1 MGKWRVLVIALVVGL
16 GGVASADNES
26 VRDVFKRVRDAVVV
40 IHVPGEVGSGVLVD
54 KRGYVLTAAHVVQ
67 AAPDVEVEFSDGEKM
82 PAKVVTSEPA
92 ADVALVLVSRLPASP
107 VIAPLADSDT
117 AEIGDRILII
127 GAPMGI
133 SYTLT
138 AGILS
143 GRRDAN
149 KLYGGFEEGEL
160 FQTDAAINPGNSGGP
175 LLNMQGEV
183 IGIVSHILTS
193 GGGSEGLGFA
203 VTSNSAK
210 KLLMEG
216 RGLWTGVEFYPLRGK
231 LARLFNLPQPAGA
244 VVQKVAPGSLG
255 AKLRLKPAAGEIT
268 YKDETIPVDGDT
280 VLAVGGIEI
289 SAQNLEAIRGYLAG
303 LKPGDTLRVKVL
315 RDGKVEE
322 LETTAD

>member
-1 MGKWRVLVIALVVGL
+1 MRKWRAIVIALAVGL
-16 GGVASADNES
+16 GGVATADTES

-54 KRGYVLTAAHVVQ
+54 KRGYVLTAAHLVQ
-67 AAPDVEVEFSDGEKM
+67 TAADVEVEFADGKTV

-92 ADVALVLVSRLPASP
+92 ADVALIQVSRLPASAA
-107 VIAPLADSDT
+107 IAPLADSDT
-117 AEIGDRILII
+117 AEIGDRVLVI

-143 GRRDAN
+143 ARRDAN

-160 FQTDAAINPGNSGGP
+160 FQTDAAISPGNSGGP

-183 IGIVSHILTS
+183 IGIVSHILTT

-210 KLLMEG
+210 KLLMGG

-231 LARLFNLPQPAGA
+231 FARLFNLPQPAGA
-244 VVQKVAPGSLG
+244 VVQKVAPHSLG
-255 AKLRLKPAAGEIT
+255 AKLQLKPAAGEIT
-268 YKDETIPVDGDT
+268 YKDETIPVDGDI
-280 VLAVGGIEI
+280 VLAVGGIEF
-289 SAQNLEAIRGYLAG
+289 SVQNREAIRDYLAG
-303 LKPGDTLRVKVL
+303 LTPGDTLWMKVL

-322 LETTAD
+322 LATTLD

>member
-16 GGVASADNES
+16 GGVASADSES
-26 VRDVFKRVRDAVVV
+26 VRDVFRRVRDAVVV

-175 LLNMQGEV
+175 MLNMQGEV
-183 IGIVSHILTS
+183 IGIVSHILS
-193 GGGSEGLGFA
+193 KGGGFEGLGFA
-203 VTSNSAK
+203 VTSNSVK
-210 KLLMEG
+210 RVLMDG
-216 RGLWTGVEFYPLRGK
+216 RGLWTGVEFYPLHGK
-231 LARLFNLPQPAGA
+231 LAKFFNLPQPAGA

-255 AKLRLKPAAGEIT
+255 AKLQLRPAVGEIT
-268 YKDETIPVDGDT
+268 YKDETIPVGGDT
-280 VLAVGGIEI
+280 VLAVGGIEV
-289 SAQNLEAIRGYLAG
+289 SVQNQEAIRGYLAG
-303 LKPGDTLRVKVL
+303 LEPGDTLRIRVL

-322 LETTAD
+322 LGTTLD